1 MSLEFAA
8 LHPVVLSKTRNVTKM
23 TVRWCHERAAYS
35 GRNFMLNGLRSSGY
49 WVMQGNSV
57 VRGIIS
63 NCVICRRLRGT
74 VGEGEQFMLD
84 LPS

>member
-1 MSLEFAA
+1 
-8 LHPVVLSKTRNVTKM
+8 
-23 TVRWCHERAAYS
+23 
-35 GRNFMLNGLRSSGY
+35 
-49 WVMQGNSV
+49 MQGNSV

-84 LPS
+84 LPSYRLQAEPPFSFCGLDMFVPLHIRERRITSKRYGVLFTC